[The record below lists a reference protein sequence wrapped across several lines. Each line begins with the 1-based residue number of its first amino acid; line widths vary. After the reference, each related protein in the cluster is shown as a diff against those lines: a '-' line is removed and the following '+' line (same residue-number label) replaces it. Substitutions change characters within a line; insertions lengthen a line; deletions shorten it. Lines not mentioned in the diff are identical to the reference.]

1 MQDTRAKTGAPA
13 WLLGGRIP
21 SLDGVR
27 AIAILL
33 VLYSHA
39 SIPGHSTYLIAAV
52 KGRSGFLGVQIF
64 FVLSGFLITALLLRE
79 IARRGRVSRSGF
91 YLRRALRILP
101 AYLVYLAVVAVLP
114 RSAEDELTGR
124 DWLTALTYTVN
135 FHSLPI
141 PWPISHVWSLSVEE
155 HFYLAWPL
163 VMAAA
168 SLAGARWAAL
178 CCIIFCSCFRCV
190 GMLFFPDAGPSLDL
204 WTFGRM
210 DDIAFGC
217 LLALLAHVPAWRGRL
232 DWVAARLP
240 VLVAAAGALALSQ
253 VLGTRMVGSRL
264 FSPAGFAV
272 AAALSN
278 TVNALCIAL
287 LLWAV
292 MTRPCGVVGQALNG
306 RLLSGI
312 GAISYSL
319 YLWHVLF
326 CDPEPG
332 IVNAFP
338 QNIVLMFAAAL
349 LSYHLVEKR
358 FLALKD
364 RLSEDGNSRRMPRAF
379 KAALTQN
386 LAAQSRPSI
395 WHK

>member
-1 MQDTRAKTGAPA
+1 MSMKHTIARSDAPP

-39 SIPGHSTYLIAAV
+39 DIPGHSAYPLAAI
-52 KGRSGFLGVQIF
+52 KGRCGFLGVQVF
-64 FVLSGFLITALLLRE
+64 FVLSGFLITALILRE
-79 IARRGRVSRSGF
+79 MARTGRVSRSGF

-101 AYLVYLAVVAVLP
+101 AYVTYLAFVAILP
-114 RSAEDELTGR
+114 RMGDAYMSTG

-135 FHSLPI
+135 FHALPI
-141 PWPISHVWSLSVEE
+141 PVPISHVWSLSVEE
-155 HFYLAWPL
+155 HFYLVWPL
-163 VMAAA
+163 VMAA
-168 SLAGARWAAL
+168 STLANARWTALGCIVTCLSIRCLGLLFSPGAAP
-178 CCIIFCSCFRCV
+178 
-190 GMLFFPDAGPSLDL
+190 GLDL
-204 WTFGRM
+204 WTFSRM

-217 LLALLAHVPAWRGRL
+217 LLALVAHDPVWRKRL
-232 DWVAARLP
+232 DWIADRMPALGIAVAA
-240 VLVAAAGALALSQ
+240 LATSQ
-253 VLGTRMVGSRL
+253 VFGTRMVGSRL
-264 FSPAGFAV
+264 FPAAGFAV
-272 AAALSN
+272 AAGLSN
-278 TVNALCIAL
+278 TVNAFCITL

-292 MTRPCGVVGQALNG
+292 MTRSTEWPGRILNC
-306 RLLSGI
+306 RLMSGI

-332 IVNAFP
+332 FVNAFP
-338 QNIVLMFAAAL
+338 QNIILMFAAAL

-364 RLSEDGNSRRMPRAF
+364 RLSDGIPTVARRA
-379 KAALTQN
+379 TG
-386 LAAQSRPSI
+386 LAVPQR
-395 WHK
+395 

>member
-1 MQDTRAKTGAPA
+1 MMIAARNAKPDVGIPQAAPA
-13 WLLGGRIP
+13 CLLGGRIP

-33 VLYSHA
+33 VLYSHC
-39 SIPGHSTYLIAAV
+39 SIPGHSRYLLAAV
-52 KGRSGFLGVQIF
+52 KGRCGFLGVQVF

-79 IARRGRVSRSGF
+79 IARTGRVSRSGF

-101 AYLVYLAVVAVLP
+101 AYLTYLAVVAILP
-114 RSAEDELTGR
+114 RAEDDRLNGS

-135 FHSLPI
+135 FHSMPI
-141 PWPISHVWSLSVEE
+141 PWLISHVWSLSVEE

-163 VMAAA
+163 VMAAGTLA
-168 SLAGARWAAL
+168 SARWAAL
-178 CCIIFCSCFRCV
+178 GCIVCCLAFRCSGLLLV
-190 GMLFFPDAGPSLDL
+190 PDAGPALDL
-204 WTFGRM
+204 WTFCRM

-217 LLALLAHVPAWRGRL
+217 LLALLAHAPQWRQQL
-232 DWVAARLP
+232 DLIAFNRSALVLAVAGLT
-240 VLVAAAGALALSQ
+240 LSQ
-253 VLGTRMVGSRL
+253 VLGTRLVGTRIFSRAA
-264 FSPAGFAV
+264 FTV

-278 TVNALCIAL
+278 TVNASCITL
-287 LLWAV
+287 LLWAA
-292 MTRPCGVVGQALNG
+292 MARPASVVGYVLNC

-326 CDPEPG
+326 CDPEPC
-332 IVNAFP
+332 IINAFP
-338 QNIVLMFAAAL
+338 QNLLLTFAVAL

-364 RLSEDGNSRRMPRAF
+364 RLGNGLSLKGGLRRSKR
-379 KAALTQN
+379 
-386 LAAQSRPSI
+386 LAASR
-395 WHK
+395 

>member
-1 MQDTRAKTGAPA
+1 MREQGMKHTLARTDAPA

-39 SIPGHSTYLIAAV
+39 SIPGHSSYLLAAI
-52 KGRSGFLGVQIF
+52 KGRCGFLGVQVF
-64 FVLSGFLITALLLRE
+64 FVLSGFLITALILRE
-79 IARRGRVSRSGF
+79 IARTGRVSRSGF

-101 AYLVYLAVVAVLP
+101 AYLTYLAVVAILP
-114 RSAEDELTGR
+114 HMGDAYLSAG

-135 FHSLPI
+135 FHALPI
-141 PWPISHVWSLSVEE
+141 PVPISHVWSLSVEE

-163 VMAAA
+163 VMAA
-168 SLAGARWAAL
+168 SLRVKPGGTLARWTAL
-178 CCIIFCSCFRCV
+178 GCVVTCLGFRCV
-190 GMLFFPDAGPSLDL
+190 GLLCFPDASSALDL
-204 WTFGRM
+204 WTFSRM

-217 LLALLAHVPAWRGRL
+217 LLALVAHDPDWRGRL
-232 DWVAARLP
+232 DWIAARLP
-240 VLVAAAGALALSQ
+240 ALGVTAAALAISQ
-253 VLGTRMVGSRL
+253 VLGTRTVGSRL
-264 FSPAGFAV
+264 FHPAGFSL
-272 AAALSN
+272 AAGLSN
-278 TVNALCIAL
+278 TVNAFCITL
-287 LLWAV
+287 LLWAA
-292 MTRPCGVVGQALNG
+292 MTRPAGWAGAALNC
-306 RLLSGI
+306 RLMSGI

-338 QNIVLMFAAAL
+338 QNLLLMFAVAL

-364 RLSEDGNSRRMPRAF
+364 RLADGVPAGARRVLKWAAPPR
-379 KAALTQN
+379 
-386 LAAQSRPSI
+386 
-395 WHK
+395 